1 LGKTLEEGEVIKKL
15 INFVKE
21 NKSEVLILLGI
32 LLIASFFRLYRIS
45 DYMTYL
51 GDEGRD
57 VIVVRR
63 LLVYFDPILIGPG
76 TSIGNMY
83 LGPLYYYLIAPS
95 LWLAGYSPVGPSVLV
110 ALVGV
115 FTVFLVWKFGRELSG
130 KVAGLIAAFF
140 YAISPTVIIF
150 SRSSWNPNVMPFF
163 SLLSIYSVWKVYES
177 RGASREVGWWLI
189 VLGISYAFCLQSHY
203 LGLLL
208 LPTFGVFL
216 FIKYLKLKK
225 EKLLKPFVKNSLISL
240 ILFLFL
246 MSPLVIFDAR
256 HGWRNFAAMKKF
268 FTVRQETVSIR
279 PWNAIPQIWPI
290 FEKVNIRLLAGHNQ
304 PIGMVLSS
312 VTVIFLIWTIFK
324 FRKNYLLIPSAYWL
338 LFSWFGFALLGL
350 GLYKQEIYDHYY
362 GFFFPAPFLLVGALA
377 ERLANKQSLPLRG
390 SGKRIVKILLF
401 IGLFTLVVVNLVNS
415 PLKYPPNQQ
424 LRRAKEVA
432 QKISDE
438 SGGKEFNL
446 AVIAERNYEAGYQY
460 FLEMWGK
467 KVAKIDAQKPDTITG
482 QLFVVCEMEKTKC
495 DPTHSPKAEVA
506 NFGWSKVENEWTVF
520 GTSLYRLVHTK

>member
-1 LGKTLEEGEVIKKL
+1 MGKIV
-15 INFVKE
+15 NWVKN
-21 NKSEVLILLGI
+21 NKVEFAILVAI
-32 LLIASFFRLYRIS
+32 LAVGAFLRLYKI
-45 DYMTYL
+45 DEYMTFL

-57 VIVVRR
+57 AIVVRR
-63 LLVYFDPILIGPG
+63 LLVYFDPILVGPG

-95 LWLAGYSPVGPSVLV
+95 LLLAGFSPVGPSVFV
-110 ALVGV
+110 ALIGIV
-115 FTVFLVWKFGRELSG
+115 TVFLVWKIGREWFG
-130 KVAGLIAAFF
+130 KAAGAVAAFF
-140 YAISPTVIIF
+140 YAISPTVIVY

-163 SLLSIYSVWKVYES
+163 ALLCIYSVWKIWKEEKYK
-177 RGASREVGWWLI
+177 WFI

-208 LPTFGVFL
+208 LPTIGVFL

-225 EKLLKPFVKNSLISL
+225 EKSLKPFMKNSIIGL

-256 HGWRNFAAMKKF
+256 HGWNNFAAIRKF

-279 PWNAIPQIWPI
+279 PWNAIPKIYPI
-290 FEKVNIRLLAGHNQ
+290 FEKVNIRLLAGRNDFAGKT
-304 PIGMVLSS
+304 ITFVF
-312 VTVIFLIWTIFK
+312 VIFLLWLFIKKRSLFTSH
-324 FRKNYLLIPSAYWL
+324 YSLITLWL
-338 LFSWFGFALLGL
+338 IIAIIGL
-350 GLYKQEIYDHYY
+350 GLYKQETYDHYY
-362 GFFFPAPFLLVGALA
+362 GFFFPAPFLLIGALVQDTWTIA
-377 ERLANKQSLPLRG
+377 KKVG
-390 SGKRIVKILLF
+390 RILIAVGLIYLILLNF
-401 IGLFTLVVVNLVNS
+401 REN

-432 QKISDE
+432 QKISEE
-438 SGGKEFNL
+438 SAGRQFNL

-467 KVAKIDAQKPDTITG
+467 KVVKIDAQKPDTITN

-506 NFGWSKVENEWTVF
+506 NFGWTKIENEWTPF
-520 GTSLYRLVHTK
+520 GTTLYKLVHTK